1 MNRLPPAV
9 KWIGGLLLVAA
20 AGYLAFRLRSILGA
34 LGAALIIAYALEPAV
49 SWLERRRV
57 PRSLGA
63 ALIALAAVGA
73 VVGAFLVAAP
83 VFADQLSR
91 FADSVKLEKAFDPK
105 AWPDWLTG
113 WIQSHQAQIET
124 YKLKLVA
131 WAEGNAARL
140 ATSAAT
146 ALAKVTSSLAG
157 LIVALLNLV
166 VVPVIAY
173 YLVVDF
179 PKLKATLSAL
189 VPRPALP
196 EVSRIGGEVDAVLR
210 SFLRGQLIVALSMG
224 AMYAAGLT
232 ALGTPLGV
240 LVGFAAGL
248 LNMVPYLGLA
258 AGIIPALA
266 LNFLEHQSWGRL
278 VGVLAVFIVTQNVE
292 GWILTPR
299 LLGTSLGLHPVVVV
313 LAIMV
318 GGELFGFPGIILA
331 VPAAAAIS
339 VFVREGVRRY
349 RDSRLYQG
357 APAAPESGDAR

>member
-1 MNRLPPAV
+1 M
-9 KWIGGLLLVAA
+9 
-20 AGYLAFRLRSILGA
+20 
-34 LGAALIIAYALEPAV
+34 
-49 SWLERRRV
+49 
-57 PRSLGA
+57 
-63 ALIALAAVGA
+63 
-73 VVGAFLVAAP
+73 
-83 VFADQLSR
+83 
-91 FADSVKLEKAFDPK
+91 
-105 AWPDWLTG
+105 
-113 WIQSHQAQIET
+113 
-124 YKLKLVA
+124 
-131 WAEGNAARL
+131 
-140 ATSAAT
+140 
-146 ALAKVTSSLAG
+146 
-157 LIVALLNLV
+157 
-166 VVPVIAY
+166 
-173 YLVVDF
+173 
-179 PKLKATLSAL
+179 
-189 VPRPALP
+189 
-196 EVSRIGGEVDAVLR
+196 LR

-331 VPAAAAIS
+331 VPAAAALS
-339 VFVREGVRRY
+339 VFVREGARRY